1 MEDGGRWWKMV
12 EGGGRWWK
20 TGGIVGMKGENDGG
34 GVVDGGTMV
43 EEAVKE
49 MWINGRILRESFSSS
64 EALIFFFKFYK
75 IICSCF
81 IFHIIVKLVNQIS
94 SKYIKSCGINSS
106 EQLKWL
112 QKKIIRKQQC
122 RKNKN

>member
-1 MEDGGRWWKMV
+1 MV

-64 EALIFFFKFYK
+64 EALIFFSNYTKLFVLVLFFILSSSWLIKF
-75 IICSCF
+75 
-81 IFHIIVKLVNQIS
+81 LRNIS
-94 SKYIKSCGINSS
+94 RVAELTVLN
-106 EQLKWL
+106 
-112 QKKIIRKQQC
+112 
-122 RKNKN
+122 N